1 MAKAKQT
8 KANFDPAVDVT
19 AEMLEAGK
27 QAEADWHLM
36 SQPGSLHVLVFLS
49 ILKCAQESGYTDFSE
64 PVTEKHIWGASPPST
79 RR

>member
-1 MAKAKQT
+1 MAKAKKT

-36 SQPGSLHVLVFLS
+36 SQPGSLQVLIFLS
-49 ILKCAQESGYTDFSE
+49 MLKAAQDEGYTDFSE
-64 PVTEKHIWGASPPST
+64 PVTEKHIWGSSPPST